1 MISGSRTLSPQE
13 CRCTSQ
19 RVQQSLLVQVV
30 AHQQRLNGMLVLRNR
45 KNGEVAPPAIF
56 CTELFCTELFCT
68 ELTRTKPARLLDAL
82 TSVALSDV
90 ISRRSQ
96 WDRGSVEGHF
106 T

>member
-1 MISGSRTLSPQE
+1 MISGSRTLSTQE

-45 KNGEVAPPAIF
+45 KNGGAAPPAI
-56 CTELFCTELFCT
+56 FCTELFCT

-82 TSVALSDV
+82 TSVALSEV

-96 WDRGSVEGHF
+96 RDRGSVEGHF

>member
-56 CTELFCTELFCT
+56 CTELFCTEL
-68 ELTRTKPARLLDAL
+68 TRTKPARLLDAL

-96 WDRGSVEGHF
+96 RDRGSVEGHF